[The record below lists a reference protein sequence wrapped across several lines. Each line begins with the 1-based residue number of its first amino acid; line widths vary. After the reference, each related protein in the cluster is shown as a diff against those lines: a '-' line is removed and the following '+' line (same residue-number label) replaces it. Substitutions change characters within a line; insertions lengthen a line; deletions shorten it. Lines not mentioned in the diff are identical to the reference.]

1 MDEQIRV
8 EEQSLSEILQVRR
21 DKLSEL
27 VAEGRDPFTI
37 TKFDRSHS
45 SGQITENY
53 TTEKREVTRRGSEE
67 VEIIDAKISALN
79 GENVVLA
86 GRIMSKRGMGKVGF
100 IHIQDYDGQIQ
111 VFVKKDILGEDEY
124 NRFKK
129 LDIGDIVGV
138 EGEVFTTQT
147 G

>member
-1 MDEQIRV
+1 MDEQMRV

-86 GRIMSKRGMGKVGF
+86 GRIMSK
-100 IHIQDYDGQIQ
+100 
-111 VFVKKDILGEDEY
+111 
-124 NRFKK
+124 
-129 LDIGDIVGV
+129 
-138 EGEVFTTQT
+138 
-147 G
+147 